1 MVSRCGAPPGLQ
13 LGACALGLPPD
24 SFRPTWIGA
33 EGGTERKKWVAALT
47 SHPPPMGAPLAHFGE
62 QGIHIPMSSHTV
74 GGGHITRSSSPPYQP
89 RPSSLPTPPTQG
101 FLSWALIGFRSR
113 KPIRGGRSKKYL
125 GPQGLWPGAF
135 PLAVPLPPVGPT
147 PLTGSLD
154 WGGLAE
160 KKA

>member
-24 SFRPTWIGA
+24 SFHPTWIGA
-33 EGGTERKKWVAALT
+33 EGRTERKKWVAALT

-101 FLSWALIGFRSR
+101 FLSWGWV
-113 KPIRGGRSKKYL
+113 
-125 GPQGLWPGAF
+125 PQGGGGQPVGTLLATGLAALGIF
-135 PLAVPLPPVGPT
+135 YSALYNFVAALQGVVAAGVSSAVPSPSHLP
-147 PLTGSLD
+147 
-154 WGGLAE
+154 
-160 KKA
+160 